1 MTVSEDANWNT
12 IQVSNLPLETTR
24 FQLEHLFE
32 DLGPVKKCFVLKP
45 REGKKTTIG
54 YVTFA
59 MHDDCKA
66 ALEIKDLTLEGASLT
81 MKVAPDKK
89 IYNDKSKGDNV
100 PRNIRD
106 PKNNI
111 SKNKA
116 RLIIRNLSFKSDDNS
131 LKKFFS
137 PHGPVVDVNIL
148 KKTDGRMVG
157 CAFVEFKKVEDA
169 GAAIKAANASQ
180 FLGRTIAVDWAVP
193 KEVFKENKAAVDA
206 DVTATQANEADAAL
220 EESSGSDDEDDSGKD
235 IPMEEESEDS
245 EEDDESCEEEEE
257 KEMLDNSDGLENDD
271 KMDVMR
277 ESVKPHNL
285 KTGHDVGEGKTVFI
299 RNLSYDTDQEDLKDL
314 MEEYFGGVVFAKLV
328 MDKVMGHP
336 RGTAFVKFKKREFAE
351 KCVEVGEGDDGVY
364 LDNRKLTIMMAQEK
378 GEVEQKQKEREKKEP
393 KDNRNLYL
401 AREGIIREGTA
412 AAEGVSTS
420 DMTRRKMLDRQKKNM
435 LKNLNNFVS
444 ANRLC
449 VRNLPVYVDDGKLK
463 AIFAKS
469 VSKSAK
475 ITEAKVMKDMTVP
488 GKVKSKEFGFVTF
501 ENHEDALVALRNVNN
516 NPNTFT
522 AERRPIVEF
531 SIENRKA
538 LLARQKRMEKSRE
551 KNPNY
556 SKNQKSENKKLETKN
571 TSKSNQTD
579 KSEFS
584 GMISDPKQKG
594 LPTHSGP
601 KIRADRKSNKI
612 SRKSLKKQELDR
624 KNPKKRKVLEEKLKV
639 MKDDVP
645 APKQSK
651 KEKRKQKQLS
661 NNAKKEFES
670 EKKFNS
676 LVNQYRSNIK
686 QNDHVVKK
694 WFDS

>member
-1 MTVSEDANWNT
+1 M
-12 IQVSNLPLETTR
+12 

-45 REGKKTTIG
+45 REGKKTTLG

-66 ALEIKDLTLEGASLT
+66 ALEIKDLNLDGVSLN

-89 IYNDKSKGDNV
+89 IYNDASKGENI
-100 PRNIRD
+100 PRNVRD

-116 RLIIRNLSFKSDDNS
+116 RLIIRNLSFKSDDIS

-148 KKTDGRMVG
+148 KKPDGRMVG

-180 FLGRTIAVDWAVP
+180 FLGRTIVVDWAVP
-193 KEVFKENKAAVDA
+193 KEVFKENKADVDTI
-206 DVTATQANEADAAL
+206 DVTPSKEI
-220 EESSGSDDEDDSGKD
+220 EEDPASEQSGDSDDDDDEAEGKD
-235 IPMEEESEDS
+235 TPMEESEDS
-245 EEDDESCEEEEE
+245 DDEDESCEEEEE
-257 KEMLDNSDGLENDD
+257 TGIQDNSLENED
-271 KMDVMR
+271 KMDER

-299 RNLSYDTDQEDLKDL
+299 RNLSYDTDQEDLRDL

-328 MDKVMGHP
+328 MDKEMGHP

-378 GEVEQKQKEREKKEP
+378 GEVEEKQKEREKKEP

-420 DMTRRKMLDRQKKNM
+420 DMTRRKFLDKQKKNM

-449 VRNLPVYVDDGKLK
+449 VRNLPVYIDDGKLK

-469 VSKSAK
+469 VPKSAK

-556 SKNQKSENKKLETKN
+556 SKNNKGENKKLETKN
-571 TSKSNQTD
+571 TNKSNQTE

-601 KIRADRKSNKI
+601 KVRADRKSNKI

-624 KNPKKRKVLEEKLKV
+624 KNPKKRKVAEEKLKV
-639 MKDDVP
+639 LKDDVP

-651 KEKRKQKQLS
+651 KEKRKQKKLS

-676 LVNQYRSNIK
+676 LVNQYRSNVK

>member
-1 MTVSEDANWNT
+1 M
-12 IQVSNLPLETTR
+12 
-24 FQLEHLFE
+24 
-32 DLGPVKKCFVLKP
+32 
-45 REGKKTTIG
+45 
-54 YVTFA
+54 
-59 MHDDCKA
+59 
-66 ALEIKDLTLEGASLT
+66 
-81 MKVAPDKK
+81 
-89 IYNDKSKGDNV
+89 
-100 PRNIRD
+100 
-106 PKNNI
+106 
-111 SKNKA
+111 
-116 RLIIRNLSFKSDDNS
+116 SDDNS

-148 KKTDGRMVG
+148 KKPDGRMVG

-169 GAAIKAANASQ
+169 GAAIKAANASK

-193 KEVFKENKAAVDA
+193 KEVFKDNKADVDA
-206 DVTATQANEADAAL
+206 NVTAAPSNKEDAAL
-220 EESSGSDDEDDSGKD
+220 EESSDSDDEDKD

-245 EEDDESCEEEEE
+245 GDEEESCEVEEE
-257 KEMLDNSDGLENDD
+257 KEMLDNSGGYENDD
-271 KMDVMR
+271 KIDVAR
-277 ESVKPHNL
+277 DPTKPHNL
-285 KTGHDVGEGKTVFI
+285 KTGHDVAEGKTVFI

-336 RGTAFVKFKKREFAE
+336 RGTAFVKFRKREFAE

-378 GEVEQKQKEREKKEP
+378 GEVEEKQKEREKKEP

-412 AAEGVSTS
+412 AAEGVSAS
-420 DMTRRKMLDRQKKNM
+420 DMTRRKMLDRQKKMM

-449 VRNLPVYVDDGKLK
+449 VRNLPAYIDDGKLK
-463 AIFAKS
+463 VIFAKS
-469 VSKSAK
+469 VSKSAR

-531 SIENRKA
+531 SIKNRKA

-551 KNPNY
+551 KNPNF
-556 SKNQKSENKKLETKN
+556 KNQKHESKKLETKN
-571 TSKSNQTD
+571 ASKSNQTE
-579 KSEFS
+579 KSECS
-584 GMISDPKQKG
+584 GMTSDPKQKG

-601 KIRADRKSNKI
+601 KIRTDKKSNKI
-612 SRKSLKKQELDR
+612 SRKLLKRQELDR
-624 KNPKKRKVLEEKLKV
+624 KNPKKRKILEEKLKV

>member
-1 MTVSEDANWNT
+1 
-12 IQVSNLPLETTR
+12 
-24 FQLEHLFE
+24 
-32 DLGPVKKCFVLKP
+32 
-45 REGKKTTIG
+45 
-54 YVTFA
+54 
-59 MHDDCKA
+59 
-66 ALEIKDLTLEGASLT
+66 
-81 MKVAPDKK
+81 
-89 IYNDKSKGDNV
+89 
-100 PRNIRD
+100 
-106 PKNNI
+106 
-111 SKNKA
+111 
-116 RLIIRNLSFKSDDNS
+116 
-131 LKKFFS
+131 
-137 PHGPVVDVNIL
+137 
-148 KKTDGRMVG
+148 
-157 CAFVEFKKVEDA
+157 
-169 GAAIKAANASQ
+169 
-180 FLGRTIAVDWAVP
+180 
-193 KEVFKENKAAVDA
+193 
-206 DVTATQANEADAAL
+206 
-220 EESSGSDDEDDSGKD
+220 
-235 IPMEEESEDS
+235 
-245 EEDDESCEEEEE
+245 
-257 KEMLDNSDGLENDD
+257 
-271 KMDVMR
+271 
-277 ESVKPHNL
+277 
-285 KTGHDVGEGKTVFI
+285 
-299 RNLSYDTDQEDLKDL
+299 
-314 MEEYFGGVVFAKLV
+314 
-328 MDKVMGHP
+328 
-336 RGTAFVKFKKREFAE
+336 
-351 KCVEVGEGDDGVY
+351 
-364 LDNRKLTIMMAQEK
+364 MMAQEK

-401 AREGIIREGTA
+401 AREGIIREGVHCFRESECAHIFILGTA

-420 DMTRRKMLDRQKKNM
+420 DMTRRKFLDKQKKNM

-449 VRNLPVYVDDGKLK
+449 VRNLPVYIDDGKLK

-469 VSKSAK
+469 VPKSAK

-556 SKNQKSENKKLETKN
+556 SKNNKSENKKLETKN
-571 TSKSNQTD
+571 TNKSNQTE

-601 KIRADRKSNKI
+601 KVRADRKSNKI

-624 KNPKKRKVLEEKLKV
+624 KTPKKRKVVEEKLKV
-639 MKDDVP
+639 LKDDVP

-651 KEKRKQKQLS
+651 KEKRKQKKLS

-676 LVNQYRSNIK
+676 LVNQYRSNVK

>member
-1 MTVSEDANWNT
+1 MTVSGDGDTSWNT

-24 FQLEHLFE
+24 YQLEHLFE

-45 REGKKTTIG
+45 RDGKKSTIG

-66 ALEIKDLTLEGASLT
+66 ALEIKDLNLEGVSLT

-89 IYNDKSKGDNV
+89 IYNDSSKGENIPKNV
-100 PRNIRD
+100 RD
-106 PKNNI
+106 PKSNI

-116 RLIIRNLSFKSDDNS
+116 RLIIRNLSFKSDENS

-137 PHGPVVDVNIL
+137 SHGPVVDVNIL
-148 KKTDGRMVG
+148 KKPDGRMVG
-157 CAFVEFKKVEDA
+157 CGFVEFKKVEDA
-169 GAAIKAANASQ
+169 GAAIKAANAAQ

-193 KEVFKENKAAVDA
+193 KEVFKENKPEVD
-206 DVTATQANEADAAL
+206 TNTEATNTEKGEDIEKESDNSEDESV
-220 EESSGSDDEDDSGKD
+220 EEEEDEED
-235 IPMEEESEDS
+235 MEESE
-245 EEDDESCEEEEE
+245 EEEMGEE
-257 KEMLDNSDGLENDD
+257 IDETMETP
-271 KMDVMR
+271 
-277 ESVKPHNL
+277 KPHNL
-285 KTGHDVGEGKTVFI
+285 KTGHDIGEGKTVFI

-336 RGTAFVKFKKREFAE
+336 RGTAFVKFKKKEFAE
-351 KCVEVGEGDDGVY
+351 KCVEVGDGEDGVY

-412 AAEGVSTS
+412 AADGVSAS
-420 DMTRRKMLDRQKKNM
+420 DMTKRKMLDRQKKNM

-449 VRNLPVYVDDGKLK
+449 VRNLPPYVDDGKLRTIFSK
-463 AIFAKS
+463 A
-469 VSKSAK
+469 VSKSAR
-475 ITEAKVMKDMTVP
+475 ITEAKVMNDMTVP
-488 GKVKSKEFGFVTF
+488 GKIKSKEFGFVNF
-501 ENHEDALVALRNVNN
+501 EKHEDALIALRNVNN
-516 NPNTFT
+516 NPATFT
-522 AERRPIVEF
+522 SERRPIVEF

-551 KNPNY
+551 KNPN
-556 SKNQKSENKKLETKN
+556 SKNKKSENKKLETKN
-571 TSKSNQTD
+571 TSKSSQAEKTD
-579 KSEFS
+579 FS
-584 GMISDPKQKG
+584 GMLSDPKQKG

-601 KIRADRKSNKI
+601 KIRTDRKSNKI
-612 SRKSLKKQELDR
+612 SRKSLKKQEVDR
-624 KNPKKRKVLEEKLKV
+624 KNPKKRKAVEEKLKV
-639 MKDDVP
+639 MKDDAS

-651 KEKRKQKQLS
+651 KEKRKQKQVS
-661 NNAKKEFES
+661 NNARKELES
-670 EKKFNS
+670 EKKFNN
-676 LVNQYRSNIK
+676 LVNQYRNNVK

-694 WFDS
+694 WFES